1 MKNERTGSKDMFD
14 TVFSNEAGELLESGQ
29 MTMLG
34 RSGDQW
40 LEPEPGEMIPL
51 PEGASLVT
59 VPGHVPV
66 GVDAQGEVAILE
78 KDPYQING
86 SAWAVAA
93 LLPQGFT
100 RTLLPACV
108 RVKSLP
114 MPLLGYAAVG
124 FRNGRV
130 WVAAVQT
137 DGHHKWH
144 PRHYNTTRL
153 PERIQ
158 HLLSRMPD
166 NRIVRQLA
174 RCSLE
179 YSCFTAQNLFY
190 HRWEAGIPTTAA
202 CNACCLGCISEQHAG
217 VSSPQ
222 SRLSF
227 TPNWEEIS
235 ELGLYH
241 LESQRD
247 PIISFGQGCEGEPSL
262 NAPLISRAIRYMRQ
276 SNPHGTINMNTHGG
290 NTDALEKLYNAGLDA
305 IRVTIFSLL
314 EKYYGMYHR
323 PRNYQITDVF
333 RSIQKALD
341 GGIQVSLNLLVLP
354 GFTDQEEQ
362 LDALLGFLKDHPIHM
377 IQMRNLNI
385 DPDFLLKQMDLPQAT
400 GLGMI
405 NFMTA
410 LQHEAGHIRL
420 GSYTHPVVGR

>member
-1 MKNERTGSKDMFD
+1 MFD

-29 MTMLG
+29 LTMLG
-34 RSGDQW
+34 RSGHQW
-40 LEPEPGEMIPL
+40 LEPEPGEMTPL
-51 PEGASLVT
+51 PAGASLVT

-66 GVDAQGEVAILE
+66 GLDTRGEVAILE
-78 KDPYQING
+78 QDPYQI
-86 SAWAVAA
+86 SSRAWAVAA

-108 RVKSLP
+108 QVKSIP

-124 FRNGRV
+124 FQNGRV

-137 DGHHKWH
+137 DEHHKWH

-158 HLLSRMPD
+158 LLLNRMPD

-222 SRLSF
+222 NRLSF
-227 TPNWEEIS
+227 TPTREEIS

-262 NAPLISRAIRYMRQ
+262 NAPLISQAIRNMRQ
-276 SNPHGTINMNTHGG
+276 FTNHGTINMNTHGG
-290 NTDALEKLYNAGLDA
+290 NTSAMKRLYNAGLDA
-305 IRVTIFSLL
+305 IRVTIFSLVAKHY
-314 EKYYGMYHR
+314 EMYHR
-323 PRNYQITDVF
+323 PRNYHMADVL
-333 RSIQKALD
+333 RSIQSALD
-341 GGIQVSLNLLVLP
+341 HGVQVSLNLLVLP
-354 GFTDQEEQ
+354 GFTDREEQ
-362 LDALLGFLKDHPIHM
+362 LDAILEFLKDHPIHM

-385 DPDFLLKQMDLPQAT
+385 DPDFLMKQMDLPQAA

-410 LQHEAGHIRL
+410 LQQEAGYICL
-420 GSYTHPVVGR
+420 GSYTHPVPGR